1 MCRPCRLTAR
11 KEKPGLLFPQRPA
24 DTSSARRRPAD
35 LFVPSYLG
43 SPTDLAWL
51 SQPRS
56 RQETLGEA
64 ARSGLAA
71 ASAYA
76 AVKRMHLDTAQFAK
90 STGSLSIRSWSK
102 QRVPGRATLR
112 SSSGGLPRPPLL
124 ERVGRS
130 TCMGHFS
137 KSFRSLREAP
147 DTAPSCDVAPSS
159 PWPANRLLLC
169 ERLLNPE

>member
-1 MCRPCRLTAR
+1 M
-11 KEKPGLLFPQRPA
+11 
-24 DTSSARRRPAD
+24 RRRVLVLQP
-35 LFVPSYLG
+35 PRHMQ
-43 SPTDLAWL
+43 L
-51 SQPRS
+51 SKECTWTRP
-56 RQETLGEA
+56 
-64 ARSGLAA
+64 
-71 ASAYA
+71 
-76 AVKRMHLDTAQFAK
+76 QFAK
-90 STGSLSIRSWSK
+90 FTGSLSTRSWSK